1 MRCGSAYAGLISQA
15 QSSEPFYIRDGRI
28 SYAQQKAKLPSD
40 NPLVAKQVASLSFLQ
55 VFPDNGECKWS
66 AQVELSPPAAA
77 DAPVSGQD
85 GASSGKSNGT
95 DFCMG
100 LALREGRWS
109 RSGGHLGSAV
119 RQGTF
124 EAWRC
129 TDQHEM
135 QGDSDVTNHSGD
147 TNDSLEQS
155 SLSFSFSSNASSGEP
170 ATREMQQQV
179 DATVLLE
186 NGIVVYGGGETFDG
200 DEDDGDGDEDD
211 GDDDGE
217 DGHAGEGEEDEE
229 DEEGGEAGGEE
240 EPDAKRPRTD
250 DSADRSV
257 DVGL

>member
-1 MRCGSAYAGLISQA
+1 MICVRCGSAYAGLIPQA

-40 NPLVAKQVASLSFLQ
+40 NPLVAKQVATLSFLQ

-100 LALREGRWS
+100 LALRGGRWS

-179 DATVLLE
+179 DLSSDTAQETAE
-186 NGIVVYGGGETFDG
+186 RSTEHADGTNGQYNL
-200 DEDDGDGDEDD
+200 
-211 GDDDGE
+211 
-217 DGHAGEGEEDEE
+217 
-229 DEEGGEAGGEE
+229 
-240 EPDAKRPRTD
+240 D
-250 DSADRSV
+250 DSVDDLSSV
-257 DVGL
+257 SMQTILASLAKMKETLVQRQSPLP

>member
-1 MRCGSAYAGLISQA
+1 MICVRCGYAYAGLIPQA

-40 NPLVAKQVASLSFLQ
+40 NPLVAKQVATLSFLQ

-100 LALREGRWS
+100 LALRGGRWS

-179 DATVLLE
+179 DLSSDTAQETAE
-186 NGIVVYGGGETFDG
+186 RSTEHADGTNGQYNL
-200 DEDDGDGDEDD
+200 
-211 GDDDGE
+211 
-217 DGHAGEGEEDEE
+217 
-229 DEEGGEAGGEE
+229 
-240 EPDAKRPRTD
+240 D
-250 DSADRSV
+250 DSVDDLSSV
-257 DVGL
+257 SMQTILASLAKMKETLVQRQSPLP

>member
-1 MRCGSAYAGLISQA
+1 MICVRCGSAYAGLISQA

-179 DATVLLE
+179 DLSSDTAQETAE
-186 NGIVVYGGGETFDG
+186 RSTEHADGTNGQYNL
-200 DEDDGDGDEDD
+200 
-211 GDDDGE
+211 
-217 DGHAGEGEEDEE
+217 
-229 DEEGGEAGGEE
+229 
-240 EPDAKRPRTD
+240 D
-250 DSADRSV
+250 DSVDDLSSV
-257 DVGL
+257 SMQTILASLAKMKETLVQRQSPLP

>member
-1 MRCGSAYAGLISQA
+1 MICVRCGSAYAGLISQA

-100 LALREGRWS
+100 LALRGGRWS

-179 DATVLLE
+179 DLSSDTAQETAE
-186 NGIVVYGGGETFDG
+186 RSTEHADGTNGQYNL
-200 DEDDGDGDEDD
+200 
-211 GDDDGE
+211 
-217 DGHAGEGEEDEE
+217 
-229 DEEGGEAGGEE
+229 
-240 EPDAKRPRTD
+240 D
-250 DSADRSV
+250 DSVDDLSSV
-257 DVGL
+257 SMQTILASLAKMKETLVQRQSPLP

>member
-1 MRCGSAYAGLISQA
+1 VRCGSAYAGLIPQA

-40 NPLVAKQVASLSFLQ
+40 NPLVAKQVATLSFLQ

-100 LALREGRWS
+100 LALRGGRWS

-179 DATVLLE
+179 DLSSDTAQETAE
-186 NGIVVYGGGETFDG
+186 RSTEHADGTNGQYNL
-200 DEDDGDGDEDD
+200 
-211 GDDDGE
+211 
-217 DGHAGEGEEDEE
+217 
-229 DEEGGEAGGEE
+229 
-240 EPDAKRPRTD
+240 D
-250 DSADRSV
+250 DSVDDLSSV
-257 DVGL
+257 SMQTILASLAKMKETLVQRQSPLP

>member
-1 MRCGSAYAGLISQA
+1 VRCGSAYAGLIPQA

-40 NPLVAKQVASLSFLQ
+40 NPLVAKQVATLSFLQ

-100 LALREGRWS
+100 LALRGGRWS

-179 DATVLLE
+179 DLSSDTAQGTAE
-186 NGIVVYGGGETFDG
+186 RSTEHADGTNGQYNL
-200 DEDDGDGDEDD
+200 
-211 GDDDGE
+211 
-217 DGHAGEGEEDEE
+217 
-229 DEEGGEAGGEE
+229 
-240 EPDAKRPRTD
+240 D
-250 DSADRSV
+250 DSVDDLSSV
-257 DVGL
+257 SMQTILASLAKMKETLVQRQSPLP

>member
-1 MRCGSAYAGLISQA
+1 MRCGSAYAGLIPQA

-40 NPLVAKQVASLSFLQ
+40 NPLVAKQVATLSFLQ

-100 LALREGRWS
+100 LALRGGRWS

-179 DATVLLE
+179 DLSSDTAQETAE
-186 NGIVVYGGGETFDG
+186 RSTEHADGTNGQYNL
-200 DEDDGDGDEDD
+200 
-211 GDDDGE
+211 
-217 DGHAGEGEEDEE
+217 
-229 DEEGGEAGGEE
+229 
-240 EPDAKRPRTD
+240 D
-250 DSADRSV
+250 DSVDDLSSV
-257 DVGL
+257 SMQTILASLAKMKETLVQRQSPLP